1 MTAKIQARFITLEG
15 AEGAG
20 KSSMVPVIVEALRA
34 RGLDVVHTREPGSTP
49 MGERLRAILLNGI
62 DPIEPDAELLMM
74 FASRAQ
80 LIADVIRPA
89 LQRGAW
95 VVCDRFTD
103 ATFAYQGA
111 GRGVDFA
118 RIEVIANWVQRG
130 LEPDLT
136 ILLDADASTRNART
150 RQRGA
155 LDRIE
160 SESDDFFERV
170 RAGYLRRAD
179 MYPQRFTTI
188 DANPSFPVV
197 RAAVQSLIDDK
208 LEAWLGVT
216 AEC

>member
-1 MTAKIQARFITLEG
+1 MTASQQARFITLEG
-15 AEGAG
+15 AEGVG
-20 KSSMVPVIVEALRA
+20 KSTMVPVLVEALQA
-34 RGLDVVHTREPGSTP
+34 RGIEVVQTREPGSTP
-49 MGERLRAILLNGI
+49 VGERLRSILLNGD
-62 DPIEPDAELLMM
+62 DPIAADAELLMM

-89 LQRGAW
+89 LERGAW

-111 GRGVDFA
+111 GRGVDFE
-118 RIEVIANWVQRG
+118 RIEIIARWVQRG

-150 RQRGA
+150 RKRGA

-160 SESDDFFERV
+160 SEGDDFFERV
-170 RAGYLRRAD
+170 RTGYLRRAD
-179 MYPQRFTTI
+179 MYPDRFETI
-188 DANPSFPVV
+188 DANPSQAEV
-197 RAAVQSLIDDK
+197 RAAVRELLERK
-208 LEAWLGVT
+208 LETWLGIA